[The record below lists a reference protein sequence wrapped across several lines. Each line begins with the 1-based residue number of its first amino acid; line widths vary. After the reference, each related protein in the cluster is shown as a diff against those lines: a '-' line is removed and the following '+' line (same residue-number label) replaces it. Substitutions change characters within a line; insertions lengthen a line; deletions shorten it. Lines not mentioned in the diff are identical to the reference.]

1 MLLILLEKKLKSHP
15 IKRTIMSKTYKYK
28 KILIRRRYRILA
40 AILILLSGGLV
51 LLPKYQKNEGI
62 TPEAFLLN
70 VMSTERYISTDQLAN
85 SLINKDPSIMLIDVR
100 SAKEYNAFS
109 LQDAVNIPLADIL
122 KPDKTPYLS
131 QDGYKVIFY
140 SDDNFYADQAWLIA
154 KRLGYKNI
162 FVLKGGL
169 NTWFNTILNPQ
180 EPKTTDSKQEFLKYN
195 TRKAA
200 AMYFGVGGTV
210 NSNAITP
217 TKAPKKII
225 LTKTKKKA
233 VRGGC

>member
-1 MLLILLEKKLKSHP
+1 
-15 IKRTIMSKTYKYK
+15 MSKTYKYK

-40 AILILLSGGLV
+40 AILIILSGGLV

-62 TPEAFLLN
+62 KPEAFLLN

-85 SLINKDPSIMLIDVR
+85 SLINKDPSILLIDVR

-109 LQDAVNIPLADIL
+109 LPNAVNIPLADIL
-122 KPDKTPYLS
+122 KPDNTPYLS

-140 SDDNFYADQAWLIA
+140 SDDNFYADHAWLIA
-154 KRLGYKNI
+154 KRLGYNNI

-169 NTWFNTILNPQ
+169 NAWFNTILSPQ
-180 EPKTTDSKQEFLKYN
+180 EPKTTDSEQEFQKYN

-200 AMYFGVGGTV
+200 AMYFGVGAVNTA
-210 NSNAITP
+210 NSNAVKP
-217 TKAPKKII
+217 TEAPKKII

-233 VRGGC
+233 ARGGC